1 MTSATDLYFDAALAG
16 AVSAGEATLNNDA
29 NAAAAG
35 AAAGGALVVAYQG
48 EPGAYSEAAVRQLF
62 SHSGVSVAPLPCA
75 SFAAVFDA
83 VASGAAPYCLVPI
96 ENSLGGSIHDN
107 YDLLLRHKVTC
118 VAELQFRVTHCLV
131 RDERAQPN
139 NRIERQQCIHL
150 VGFSHVACP
159 IVSCF
164 PVVRECSLPFRA

>member
-1 MTSATDLYFDAALAG
+1 MTSAADLYFDAALAG
-16 AVSAGEATLNNDA
+16 AVSAGEATLPNAA

-62 SHSGVSVAPLPCA
+62 SQSGVSVAPLPCA

-83 VASGAAPYCLVPI
+83 VASGQAPYCLVPI

-131 RDERAQPN
+131 RSSARSKHTNQATAMRSLDQR
-139 NRIERQQCIHL
+139 
-150 VGFSHVACP
+150 SHF
-159 IVSCF
+159 VSPMLPCV
-164 PVVRECSLPFRA
+164 PRCSVCSLPFRA

>member
-1 MTSATDLYFDAALAG
+1 M
-16 AVSAGEATLNNDA
+16 
-29 NAAAAG
+29 
-35 AAAGGALVVAYQG
+35 VAYQG

-62 SHSGVSVAPLPCA
+62 SHSGATVTPLPCA

-83 VASGAAPYCLVPI
+83 VANGEAPYCLVPI

-131 RDERAQPN
+131 RERTTHNTHIKHSSRLRHMPSLG
-139 NRIERQQCIHL
+139 QC
-150 VGFSHVACP
+150 
-159 IVSCF
+159 
-164 PVVRECSLPFRA
+164 

>member
-1 MTSATDLYFDAALAG
+1 MTSAADLYFDAALAG
-16 AVSAGEATLNNDA
+16 AVSAGEATLPNEA

-62 SHSGVSVAPLPCA
+62 SQSGVSVAPLPCA

-131 RDERAQPN
+131 RSSPAANTRT
-139 NRIERQQCIHL
+139 ERQQCVHL
-150 VGFSHVACP
+150 ASGSHF
-159 IVSCF
+159 VSPNSLCSL
-164 PVVRECSLPFRA
+164 VRVCSLPFRA